1 MGVVDKLHK
10 LYGVQSGP
18 VVTLRSFGLQAV
30 DAMGGLKGFLM
41 RQAAGGG

>member
-10 LYGVQSGP
+10 LYGVQSWP
-18 VVTLRSFGLQAV
+18 VVVLRSWGLQAV
-30 DAMGGLKGFLM
+30 DALGGLKEFLM